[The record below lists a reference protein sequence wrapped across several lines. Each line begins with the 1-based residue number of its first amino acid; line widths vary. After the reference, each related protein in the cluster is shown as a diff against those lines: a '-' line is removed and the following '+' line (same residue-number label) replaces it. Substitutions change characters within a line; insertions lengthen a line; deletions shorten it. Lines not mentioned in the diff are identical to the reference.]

1 MENKENIFTKILG
14 WVKSHITIV
23 VIAVV
28 AIVALILCFS
38 IFTGGPKKVVKKYIS
53 AMNKQNA
60 EKVVDCF
67 DFAGQEAWSFWYDID
82 DFSEEEYNEFIEEYN
97 NIEKEDIA
105 DTKKYTLTT
114 LTSAFAM
121 MDVEYKNFKIK
132 LEEVKDVTEI
142 GKDLYA
148 VKAKVSVYAKPA
160 DKEVTDEIDETSV
173 MTFVVY
179 KNKIISSDLD
189 F

>member
-1 MENKENIFTKILG
+1 MSNNDM
-14 WVKSHITIV
+14 
-23 VIAVV
+23 
-28 AIVALILCFS
+28 
-38 IFTGGPKKVVKKYIS
+38 KKLKVKKYIS

-67 DFAGQEAWSFWYDID
+67 DFAGQDAWSYWYDTD
-82 DFSEEEYNEFIEEYN
+82 DFSEEEYIEFIEEYKS
-97 NIEKEDIA
+97 IEKEDI
-105 DTKKYTLTT
+105 TESKKYTVTT

-121 MDVEYKNFKIK
+121 MDMEYKNFKIK
-132 LEEVKDVTEI
+132 LEEIKDVTEI

-148 VKAKVSVYAKPA
+148 VDAKVSVYAKPV
-160 DKEVTDEIDETSV
+160 DKEETDEIDETSV